1 MEAVLFIAAFHLV
14 FQENI
19 FKKEIMILTVVGAR
33 PQFVKAAALSMAF
46 RDAGIEEWVL
56 HTGQHYDYL
65 MSEVFWKE
73 LGIQK
78 PYKNCEVGSGFHGA
92 QTAHILESV
101 ETELLDKQPRALL
114 VFGDTNSTL
123 GAALAAAKLHI
134 PVYHVEA
141 GLRSYNRKMPEE
153 INRVLTDHISDMLF
167 CSSQKGVDN
176 LAAEGIRE
184 GVHVVGDIMYS
195 ALLNFHSVSR
205 QEQYNKVAGLGNYY
219 LMTIHR
225 EENTSNTQNL
235 KQIIGA
241 LGKINALLV
250 WPIHPRTKKI
260 IDQSGI
266 AIPANLLIREPFSYL
281 EMLNAI
287 DGCEGVIT
295 DSGGL
300 QKEAYWLKKRCITI
314 RTETE
319 WVETLVGNWNMLVNP
334 NETEIMNAIATR
346 PENEPDVS
354 VYGNGYAHTQIAQL
368 IGRQWA

>member
-1 MEAVLFIAAFHLV
+1 VETVLFLIEVHLIGKEDV
-14 FQENI
+14 
-19 FKKEIMILTVVGAR
+19 FKKEKMILTVVGAR

-46 RDAGIEEWVL
+46 RNAGITEWVL

-73 LGIQK
+73 LGIEK

-92 QTAHILESV
+92 QTARILESV
-101 ETELLDKQPRALL
+101 EAELLEKQPKALL

-153 INRVLTDHISDMLF
+153 INRVLTDHVSSLLF
-167 CSSQKGVDN
+167 CSSQQGVDN
-176 LAAEGIRE
+176 LQQEGIRN

-195 ALLNFHSVSR
+195 ALLNFYPVSQ
-205 QEQYNKVAGLGNYY
+205 QETYNKTAGLGKYY

-235 KQIIGA
+235 KQIINA
-241 LGKINALLV
+241 LGKTGTSLV

-260 IDQSGI
+260 IEQSGI
-266 AIPANLLIREPFSYL
+266 TIPTNLRICDPFSYL

-287 DGCEGVIT
+287 NGCEGVIT

-300 QKEAYWLKKRCITI
+300 QKEAYWLNKRCITI

-319 WVETLVGNWNMLVNP
+319 WVETLHNNWNMLVNP
-334 NETEIMNAIATR
+334 DEKEITKALQIR
-346 PENEPDVS
+346 PTGAPDVA
-354 VYGNGYAHTQIAQL
+354 VYGDGKAHTKIAEI
-368 IGRQWA
+368 IGGQWA

>member
-1 MEAVLFIAAFHLV
+1 
-14 FQENI
+14 
-19 FKKEIMILTVVGAR
+19 
-33 PQFVKAAALSMAF
+33 AAALSMAF
-46 RDAGIEEWVL
+46 RDAGITEWVL

-92 QTAHILESV
+92 QTARILENV
-101 ETELLDKQPRALL
+101 EAELIDKQPKALL

-153 INRVLTDHISDMLF
+153 INRVLTDHVSELLF

-176 LAAEGIRE
+176 LAAEGITQ
-184 GVHVVGDIMYS
+184 GVHAVGDIMYS
-195 ALLNFHSVSR
+195 ALLNFRPVAE
-205 QEQYNKVAGLGNYY
+205 QEVYHKTAGLGKYY

-225 EENTSNTQNL
+225 EENTSNTHNL
-235 KQIIGA
+235 KQILKA
-241 LGKINALLV
+241 LGKTDARLV

-260 IDQSGI
+260 IEQQGI
-266 AIPANLLIREPFSYL
+266 AIPANLEIRDPFSYL

-287 DGCEGVIT
+287 NGCTGVIT
-295 DSGGL
+295 DSGGV

-319 WVETLVGNWNMLVNP
+319 WVETLAGNWNMLVNP
-334 NETEIMNAIATR
+334 NAAELAAALAAT
-346 PENEPDVS
+346 PVGEPDIE
-354 VYGNGYAHTQIAQL
+354 VYGDGRAHHKIAEL
-368 IGRQWA
+368 IGRQWV

>member
-1 MEAVLFIAAFHLV
+1 
-14 FQENI
+14 
-19 FKKEIMILTVVGAR
+19 MILTVVGAR

-46 RDAGIEEWVL
+46 RDAGITEWVL

-92 QTAHILESV
+92 QTARILEGV
-101 ETELLDKQPRALL
+101 EAELLDKQPRALL

-141 GLRSYNRKMPEE
+141 GLRSFNRKMPEE
-153 INRVLTDHISDMLF
+153 INRVLTDHISDLLF

-176 LAAEGIRE
+176 LKAEGITK

-195 ALLNFHSVSR
+195 ALLNFQPVAQ
-205 QEQYNKVAGLGNYY
+205 QEEYRKTAGLDKYY

-225 EENTSNTQNL
+225 EENTSDTGNL
-235 KQIIGA
+235 KQIMNA
-241 LGKINALLV
+241 LGKTDARLV
-250 WPIHPRTKKI
+250 WPIHPRTRKI
-260 IDQSGI
+260 LEQSGI
-266 AIPANLLIREPFSYL
+266 AVPASLEIRDPFSYL
-281 EMLNAI
+281 EMLNALN
-287 DGCEGVIT
+287 GCAGVIT

-319 WVETLVGNWNMLVNP
+319 WVETLTGNWNMLVNP
-334 NETEIMNAIATR
+334 DEQELAAALATT
-346 PENEPDVS
+346 PVGEPDIQ
-354 VYGNGYAHTQIAQL
+354 VYGDGDAHKRIAEQ